1 MDNIYYLLSINGLL
15 TSVRSGYAYPMRRLP
30 VARQPRRPARE
41 QLPILSLEEAREAAA
56 TYARGS
62 RAASTWRAYEADWRS
77 FEAWCRAMKLTSLPA
92 TPHTVALYL
101 SAEAKGGRAPSTLGR
116 RLAAIRLMHVGARHA
131 SPHDAIE
138 VAEVLRGIRR
148 AWKRPPAQK
157 APAVD
162 EEVKRMV
169 DAVEPQTLKGL
180 RDRAL
185 LLLGF
190 AGALRRSELV
200 ALDAEDLL
208 TRKEGL
214 AVLIASS
221 KTDQEGE
228 GVVIAIPRVP
238 HSPYCPVQA
247 VLDWQVVAGIAT
259 GPLFRRLHRGD
270 RVGRSRLT
278 AQSVALIIK
287 RLASRVD
294 LDPARYAGHSLRS
307 GFLTSAAR
315 ARASIFKMADQSRHK
330 SLDVLRAYV
339 RNEERFED
347 HAAAGLLDPHSPPP
361 RAG

>member
-1 MDNIYYLLSINGLL
+1 MLAGM
-15 TSVRSGYAYPMRRLP
+15 TRLP
-30 VARQPRRPARE
+30 VARSPRRAPRDT
-41 QLPILSLEEAREAAA
+41 LPIVSLDQARAAA
-56 TYARGS
+56 AAFARGS
-62 RAASTWRAYEADWRS
+62 RAASTWRAYEADWRA
-77 FEAWCRAMKLTSLPA
+77 FEAWCRAVKLAPLPA
-92 TPHTVALYL
+92 TSHTVALYL
-101 SAEAKGGRAPSTLGR
+101 SAEAKRGLAPSTLGR
-116 RLAAIRLMHVGARHA
+116 RLAAIRLMHVGARHP

-169 DAVEPQTLKGL
+169 DAVEPQTLRGL

-200 ALDAEDLL
+200 ALDAEDFVAHP
-208 TRKEGL
+208 EGL
-214 AVLIASS
+214 AVMIASS

-228 GVVIAIPRVP
+228 GQVIAIPRVP

-247 VLDWQVVAGIAT
+247 VLDWQVVAGIGT
-259 GPLFRRLHRGD
+259 GPLFRRMHRGD
-270 RVGRSRLT
+270 CVGCSRLT
-278 AQSVALIIK
+278 AQSVALIVK
-287 RLASRVD
+287 RLAVTVG
-294 LDPARYAGHSLRS
+294 LDAERYAGHSLRS

-315 ARASIFKMADQSRHK
+315 SRASIFKMADQSRHK

-339 RNEERFED
+339 RSEERFEN
-347 HAAAGLLDPHSPPP
+347 HAGEGLLARDSTA
-361 RAG
+361 RGG

>member
-1 MDNIYYLLSINGLL
+1 MSR
-15 TSVRSGYAYPMRRLP
+15 VPVRLP
-30 VARQPRRPARE
+30 RRALRQ
-41 QLPILSLEEAREAAA
+41 QQPILSLEEAHEAAA
-56 TYARGS
+56 AYARGS

-77 FEAWCRAMKLTSLPA
+77 FEAWCRAVKLSALPA
-92 TPHTVALYL
+92 TSHTVALYL
-101 SAEAKGGRAPSTLGR
+101 SAEAKLGRAPSTLGR
-116 RLAAIRLMHVGARHA
+116 RLAAIRLMHVGARHP
-131 SPHDAIE
+131 SPHDSIE

-148 AWKRPPAQK
+148 AWKHPPVQK

-169 DAVEPQTLKGL
+169 DAVEPQTIMGL

-200 ALDAEDLL
+200 ALDVEELSV
-208 TRKEGL
+208 RKEGL

-228 GVVIAIPRVP
+228 GAVIAIPRVP

-247 VLDWQVVAGIAT
+247 VLDWQVVAGITT
-259 GPLFRRLHRGD
+259 GPLFRRLNRGD

-278 AQSVALIIK
+278 AQSVSLVIK
-287 RLASRVD
+287 RLAARVG
-294 LDPARYAGHSLRS
+294 LDPERYAGHSLRS

-347 HAAAGLLDPHSPPP
+347 HAAEGLLKPNPPP
-361 RAG
+361 RRPQ